1 MNTIA
6 GSLSSRALENHR
18 NLVIRFFVGA
28 WSISCFV
35 LVTAYSSV
43 LISFLTAPADTFIP
57 LVNSVNDLL
66 NKTNV
71 RVTVNKGLIADT
83 LIKVTLI
90 YSLGKVVLKHNR
102 SSSSIFAFREQLL
115 IKKMATMTTM
125 MITLP
130 RFCGI

>member
-43 LISFLTAPADTFIP
+43 LISFLTEPADTFIP

-90 YSLGKVVLKHNR
+90 YTLGKVVK
-102 SSSSIFAFREQLL
+102 
-115 IKKMATMTTM
+115 T
-125 MITLP
+125 
-130 RFCGI
+130 